1 MLGIEN
7 FERVVT
13 LAKLDFDEKEF
24 PAFEAEINEII
35 NLVQELQE
43 VDTQGVEP
51 TYFGN
56 DLRNVYREDRA
67 HSENK
72 QQAFLKNSPS
82 SQDGFI
88 QVPAII
94 ESEGE

>member
-35 NLVQELQE
+35 DLVQELQE

-51 TYFGN
+51 TCFDEYPEQSGRTCI
-56 DLRNVYREDRA
+56 L
-67 HSENK
+67 
-72 QQAFLKNSPS
+72 
-82 SQDGFI
+82 
-88 QVPAII
+88 
-94 ESEGE
+94 